1 MLYKN
6 KKNNRIQDYQQINY
20 VKNILEIAA
29 VKCQQAGMHDPTI
42 YHATAQRIADTNSLN
57 DPSKPRITFDTK
69 QQKIKGQQEPV
80 LELTATISD
89 RTSTSYFLVKDSA
102 APGSK
107 PTSEQLIYLRP
118 DVVSARIQAS
128 LGLTSAAGATNST
141 NTQSVSH
148 AIPVNR
154 TMASPTPSKAQILAQ
169 SMEQPAPTPLQT
181 PTPPQ
186 PVASNPLADKLA
198 ALANPVFSS
207 HATSTQ
213 ANAKPMVN
221 SQKVSKQDSLN
232 SSDIKSNHLPPPPPD
247 QVRAINKTTK
257 TMQTIGKVNTS
268 LGQALKDMAEGEI
281 NPVQLYGYALEAMGN
296 FINGIPAG
304 IHEARL
310 KQIASKIDEIE
321 QERTVVDRLMKETGD
336 TVLQWEKNEL
346 SSSKNQSPTPA
357 SGVFPTL
364 LNTNKVAPVAS
375 QIELEKAPQPKVQAD
390 KPAQTKEK
398 IPEQLTAIDKLLQA
412 NLPIEDK
419 LDAIEKTLDEM
430 LKELTAMRV
439 SLEATQAAVQAEI
452 EAAKTPAVNAEGRI
466 VESQAK
472 TEVEVVANTPKSQV
486 PFRTEIDT
494 DLVAEAKTQTE
505 AAKEVEVP
513 QVEVDSTAES
523 GYRQAPPLQG
533 GEPVTPNVEIN
544 ISEELAEAISSYQG
558 DITKLNKHLKPSNLK
573 ITLSEDG
580 STLAIKEIQNNL
592 ASTVFTAQCK
602 EDGWSIDSRIND
614 SVKLD
619 ILTSFY
625 KAEELTKS
633 DLEANIQRQ
642 TDRASAI
649 EQPSLEL
656 I

>member
-1 MLYKN
+1 
-6 KKNNRIQDYQQINY
+6 
-20 VKNILEIAA
+20 
-29 VKCQQAGMHDPTI
+29 
-42 YHATAQRIADTNSLN
+42 
-57 DPSKPRITFDTK
+57 
-69 QQKIKGQQEPV
+69 
-80 LELTATISD
+80 
-89 RTSTSYFLVKDSA
+89 
-102 APGSK
+102 
-107 PTSEQLIYLRP
+107 
-118 DVVSARIQAS
+118 
-128 LGLTSAAGATNST
+128 
-141 NTQSVSH
+141 
-148 AIPVNR
+148 
-154 TMASPTPSKAQILAQ
+154 
-169 SMEQPAPTPLQT
+169 
-181 PTPPQ
+181 
-186 PVASNPLADKLA
+186 
-198 ALANPVFSS
+198 
-207 HATSTQ
+207 
-213 ANAKPMVN
+213 MVN
-221 SQKVSKQDSLN
+221 SQAVSEKDSLN
-232 SSDIKSNHLPPPPPD
+232 RSDTKSSHLPPPPPD
-247 QVRAINKTTK
+247 RVRAIDKTTK
-257 TMQTIGKVNTS
+257 TMQAIGKVHTS

-310 KQIASKIDEIE
+310 KQIASKINEIE
-321 QERTVVDRLMKETGD
+321 QERTTVDRLMKETGD

-346 SSSKNQSPTPA
+346 SSSKSQSQTAA
-357 SGVFPTL
+357 SGVFPTPL
-364 LNTNKVAPVAS
+364 SPSQVAPPL
-375 QIELEKAPQPKVQAD
+375 ELEKATQPKVQAD

-398 IPEQLTAIDKLLQA
+398 IPEQFTAIDKLLQA

-452 EAAKTPAVNAEGRI
+452 EAAKTSAANTEGKV

-513 QVEVDSTAES
+513 QVEVDF
-523 GYRQAPPLQG
+523 
-533 GEPVTPNVEIN
+533 TPDEEIN

-558 DITKLNKHLKPSNLK
+558 DITKLNKHLKPLNFK

-580 STLAIKEIQNNL
+580 STLAIKELQNNL
-592 ASTVFTAQCK
+592 ASTVFSAQSK

-625 KAEELTKS
+625 KAEELAKS
-633 DLEANIQRQ
+633 DLEADVQRQ
-642 TDRASAI
+642 TDQASAI